1 MLSLAEIV
9 KDVYFKLSVNS
20 DNETYKKETVVIP
33 RINSVMQQV
42 LADRKYNVILPDST
56 YSPDI
61 RWWDLEFLRGNMFF
75 DRIRDRVSVNRAEPG
90 DYRIEFKK
98 SDDMLPLEWWIYVNW
113 MISEYEIYMETDIE
127 GNDHRYFVLPEALEM
142 SVRPGTKIE
151 FLYPIK
157 EDAEETYQLF
167 AIARGKER
175 EVVYSDYRYPQ
186 DYIEY
191 RSILYKN
198 GTKLIRLNMPE
209 IWTNMQFKLNY
220 YKKVAELVNDDDV
233 SLMPEERW
241 DKDVIA
247 QLVAWELLWQTEQS
261 DDGEKQL
268 IQGYGKL
275 ISFYDKFAT
284 INKGYRQNMWWNR
297 RMNRPTAIIN

>member
-61 RWWDLEFLRGNMFF
+61 RGWDLEFLRGNMFF
-75 DRIRDRVSVNRAEPG
+75 DRIRSVVSIGRADAG
-90 DYRIEFKK
+90 DYRIEYQPKP
-98 SDDMLPLEWWIYVNW
+98 DQNIPVEWYIYVNG
-113 MISEYEIYMETDIE
+113 MILEYATLVE
-127 GNDHRYFVLPEALEM
+127 NDHYYLVANEELEM

-167 AIARGKER
+167 AIVNGKER
-175 EVVYSDYRYPQ
+175 EVVYSDYRYPT

-191 RSILYKN
+191 RSILYKDWV
-198 GTKLIRLNMPE
+198 KLIRLNLPE
-209 IWTNMQFKLNY
+209 TRYNAQFKLNY
-220 YKKVAELVNDDDV
+220 YKKVKELVNDDDV

-247 QLVAWELLWQTEQS
+247 QLVAGELLRQTEQS
-261 DDGEKQL
+261 DDGQKQL

-284 INKGYRQNMWWNR
+284 INKGYRQNVWWNR
-297 RMNRPTAIIN
+297 RMNKPSAIIN

>member
-1 MLSLAEIV
+1 MLSLADIV

-61 RWWDLEFLRGNMFF
+61 KGWDLEFLRGNMFF
-75 DRIRDRVSVNRAEPG
+75 DRIRSVVSIGRADAG
-90 DYRIEFKK
+90 DYRIEYQPKPNL
-98 SDDMLPLEWWIYVNW
+98 DIPVEWYIYVNG
-113 MISEYEIYMETDIE
+113 MIIEYATLVE
-127 GNDHRYFVLPEALEM
+127 NDHYYLVSDEELEM

-157 EDAEETYQLF
+157 DDAEETYQLF
-167 AIARGKER
+167 AIVNGKER
-175 EVVYSDYRYPQ
+175 EVVYSDYRYPT

-191 RSILYKN
+191 RSILYKDWV
-198 GTKLIRLNMPE
+198 KLIRLNLPE
-209 IWTNMQFKLNY
+209 TRYNAQFKLNY
-220 YKKVAELVNDDDV
+220 YKKVKELVNDDDV

-247 QLVAWELLWQTEQS
+247 QLVAGELLRQTEQS
-261 DDGEKQL
+261 DDGQKQL

-284 INKGYRQNMWWNR
+284 INKGYRQNVWWNR
-297 RMNRPTAIIN
+297 RMNKPSAIIN

>member
-9 KDVYFKLSVNS
+9 TDVYFKLSVNA

-61 RWWDLEFLRGNMFF
+61 KWWDLEFLRGNMFF
-75 DRIRDRVSVNRAEPG
+75 DRIRSVASIGRTDAG
-90 DYRIEFKK
+90 DYRIEYQPKPN
-98 SDDMLPLEWWIYVNW
+98 LNIPTEWYIYVNGK
-113 MISEYEIYMETDIE
+113 ILQYTTLVENNHHYLVSDE
-127 GNDHRYFVLPEALEM
+127 PLEM
-142 SVRPGTKIE
+142 NVRPGTKIE

-157 EDAEETYQLF
+157 DDAEETYQLF
-167 AIARGKER
+167 AIVRWKEY
-175 EVVYSDYRYPQ
+175 EVVYSDYRYPT

-191 RSILYKN
+191 RSILYKD

-209 IWTNMQFKLNY
+209 TRNNMQFKLNY
-220 YKKVAELVNDDDV
+220 YKKVAELVNDEDI

-247 QLVAWELLWQTEQS
+247 GLVAGELLRETEQT
-261 DDGEKQL
+261 DDAQKKL
-268 IQGYGKL
+268 IQGYWKL

-297 RMNRPTAIIN
+297 RMNRLSVIIN

>member
-9 KDVYFKLSVNS
+9 TDVYFKLSVNS

-61 RWWDLEFLRGNMFF
+61 KGWDLEFLRGNMFF
-75 DRIRDRVSVNRAEPG
+75 DRIRDVVSIWKAEAW
-90 DYRIEFKK
+90 DYRIEYQPKPGNNIPT
-98 SDDMLPLEWWIYVNW
+98 SGYIYVNG
-113 MISEYEIYMETDIE
+113 MILEYTLLEEDWH
-127 GNDHRYFVLPEALEM
+127 NYFVTPEAIEM
-142 SVRPGTKIE
+142 SVFPGTKIE

-167 AIARGKER
+167 SIMHWKER
-175 EVVYSDYRYPQ
+175 EVVYSDYRYPG

-191 RSILYKN
+191 RSILYKD
-198 GTKLIRLNMPE
+198 GVKLIRLNLPE
-209 IWTNMQFKLNY
+209 TWYNAQFKLNY

-247 QLVAWELLWQTEQS
+247 GLVAGELLWETEQT
-261 DDGEKQL
+261 DDAQKKL
-268 IQGYGKL
+268 IQGYWKL

-297 RMNRPTAIIN
+297 KMNRPTAIIN

>member
-75 DRIRDRVSVNRAEPG
+75 DRIRSVVSIGRADAG
-90 DYRIEFKK
+90 DYRIEYQPKPN
-98 SDDMLPLEWWIYVNW
+98 LNIPVEWYIYVNG
-113 MISEYEIYMETDIE
+113 MILEYATLVEDWHFYLVSEEPI
-127 GNDHRYFVLPEALEM
+127 EM

-157 EDAEETYQLF
+157 DDAEETYQLF
-167 AIARGKER
+167 AIVRGKER
-175 EVVYSDYRYPQ
+175 EVVYSDYRYPG

-191 RSILYKN
+191 RSILYKD
-198 GTKLIRLNMPE
+198 GKKLIRLNMPE
-209 IWTNMQFKLNY
+209 TRDCMQFKLNY

-247 QLVAWELLWQTEQS
+247 QLVAWELLRQTEQS
-261 DDGEKQL
+261 DDGQKQL

-284 INKGYRQNMWWNR
+284 INKGYRQNMWRNR
-297 RMNRPTAIIN
+297 KMNRPTAIIN

>member
-1 MLSLAEIV
+1 MFSLAEIV
-9 KDVYFKLSVNS
+9 KDVYFKLSVNP

-61 RWWDLEFLRGNMFF
+61 KWWDLEFLRGNMFF
-75 DRIRDRVSVNRAEPG
+75 VRVTSRVSVGRADAW
-90 DYRIEFKK
+90 DYRIEYKPK
-98 SDDMLPLEWWIYVNW
+98 YEQDIPVEWYVYVNGMIIKYISLKEGWHYYLVSDEPLEMN
-113 MISEYEIYMETDIE
+113 
-127 GNDHRYFVLPEALEM
+127 
-142 SVRPGTKIE
+142 VRPGTKIE

-157 EDAEETYQLF
+157 DDAEETYQLF

-175 EVVYSDYRYPQ
+175 EVVYSDYRYPW
-186 DYIEY
+186 DYIEF

-209 IWTNMQFKLNY
+209 TRNNMQFKLNY
-220 YKKVAELVNDDDV
+220 YKKVEELVNDDDV

-247 QLVAWELLWQTEQS
+247 LLTAWELLWETEKS
-261 DDGEKQL
+261 EDGQKKL
-268 IQGYGKL
+268 IQGYWKL

-284 INKGYRQNMWWNR
+284 INKWYRQNMWRNR
-297 RMNRPTAIIN
+297 KMNRPTAIIN